1 MKENTETKEGRR
13 GDSRRGSAVLIIF
26 YPKTAPSLR
35 RAILL
40 ICKGGSEKWGG
51 KEEGEAAAPLFFAPR
66 LSRSTNIYIYI
77 ISHRSRSRIVSRYRD
92 IIEKGESK
100 LVERNKKVEGI
111 LRFYPRL
118 VLIREK
124 QRAAAEG
131 MKCSS

>member
-1 MKENTETKEGRR
+1 MGWQGGRR
-13 GDSRRGSAVLIIF
+13 G
-26 YPKTAPSLR
+26 R
-35 RAILL
+35 RA
-40 ICKGGSEKWGG
+40 S
-51 KEEGEAAAPLFFAPR
+51 LFRPEIISFHE
-66 LSRSTNIYIYI
+66 YIYI